1 MAETKPEKHSP
12 PPWQVPLAATDVP
25 EEGAH
30 FDLTAE
36 AEVRAAVARIA
47 GLRDLPRLE
56 ASFDVHR
63 HGADGLLVQGTVS
76 ATVGQ
81 SCVVT
86 LEPVTNEVEE
96 KIKLVFEPPPL
107 LPAVLARKDAED
119 AGEDTKE
126 RKVEVPWDAP
136 EPLVGGRIDL
146 GALATEFVLL
156 AIDPY
161 PRKPGAVFDPPPS
174 EPRDP
179 GPFAA
184 LAKLSKH

>member
-1 MAETKPEKHSP
+1 MAGTKPEKHAP
-12 PPWQVPLAATDVP
+12 PPWQVPLAVADVP

-30 FDLTAE
+30 FDLVAD

-56 ASFDVHR
+56 ASFDVR
-63 HGADGLLVQGTVS
+63 RRGADGLLVQGTVT

-96 KIKLVFEPPPL
+96 KIELEFEPAPL
-107 LPAVLARKDAED
+107 LPAVMSGDDPDEE
-119 AGEDTKE
+119 GPKE
-126 RKVEVPWDAP
+126 RKVVADLDAP

-146 GALATEFVLL
+146 GALATEFLL
-156 AIDPY
+156 LTIDPY
-161 PRKPGAVFDPPPS
+161 PRKPGTVFEPPRT